1 MAAPLTVDIAE
12 PVLIYGERDRVAGE
26 VWLTN
31 NSGADITVNGASLTV
46 DFPTPETGAI
56 PLPNN
61 TAIAVGASRRLAIQ
75 SGMPVFTPGGTY
87 NASIDLETTAG
98 PQSIA
103 ASVFIADTYLAEV
116 VPTVM
121 TFTGVT
127 KSATLAGTV
136 LVVNRGNTP
145 IDVGAIPD
153 ETLLE
158 MVTIPRVV
166 EISAATLSVQPAP
179 AMVTGGTVTF
189 SNPVTVV
196 APGTWRPVPVKLT
209 MPATITANRHFR
221 VLPRIATQ
229 RFVVDLLT

>member
-1 MAAPLTVDIAE
+1 MATPLTVDIAQ
-12 PVLIYGERDRVAGE
+12 PVLIYGEHDQVAGE

-31 NSGADITVNGASLTV
+31 NSGGDVTVNGASLTV
-46 DFPTPETGAI
+46 AFPTPETGAI

-61 TAIAVGASRRLAIQ
+61 TTIAVGASRRFAIQ

-87 NASIDLETTAG
+87 GASIDLETSAG

-116 VPTVM
+116 VPTVL

-127 KSATLAGTV
+127 KSATLTGTV

-145 IDVGAIPD
+145 IQVGAIPD
-153 ETLLE
+153 ETMLE

-166 EISAATLSVQPAP
+166 EVSGATLSVQPAT

-189 SNPVTVV
+189 SNPVTAV
-196 APGTWRPVPVKLT
+196 APGAWEPVAVKLT
-209 MPATITANRHFR
+209 MPATITADRHFR